1 MSTKYFDIKW
11 TQNSENSENIWPEN
25 TQAIYISAKGEAR
38 IKNTT
43 ENDKLIFP
51 YLHIWGM
58 VLIIIA

>member
-11 TQNSENSENIWPEN
+11 TQNSENSENIWSEN

-38 IKNTT
+38 SKNNT
-43 ENDKLIFP
+43 ENDKLSFP

-58 VLIIIA
+58 VLIIFA